1 MADKEQMLTQKQ
13 MNKDM
18 VCLLEGGKGTHTAFY
33 KKSWVAPG
41 EYASVCALQVAAD
54 PG

>member
-1 MADKEQMLTQKQ
+1 MVDKEQMLTQKQ

-18 VCLLEGGKGTHTAFY
+18 VCIIEGGKGTYTTFY

-41 EYASVCALQVAAD
+41 EHVSICALQVTAD